1 MVQLLLAFALLLVG
15 PVADAATAKYAFTVL
30 LSPLISL
37 FLHPSSILF
46 PKDFWI
52 LFDQFI
58 R

>member
-46 PKDFWI
+46 PKDF
-52 LFDQFI
+52 
-58 R
+58 